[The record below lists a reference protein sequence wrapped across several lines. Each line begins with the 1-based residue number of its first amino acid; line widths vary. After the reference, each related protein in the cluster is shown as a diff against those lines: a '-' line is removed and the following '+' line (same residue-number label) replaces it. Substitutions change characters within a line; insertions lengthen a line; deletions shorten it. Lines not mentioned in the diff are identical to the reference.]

1 MDWLVNQPRAA
12 HRAQLA
18 LKPRVLAK
26 AEAAAAAAAVA
37 AVIVVTAAVG
47 IEQEA
52 KRPQHR
58 LRFHGRRDRRRCG
71 ERAGDVHLCARVSE

>member
-1 MDWLVNQPRAA
+1 MDWLANQPRAA

-18 LKPRVLAK
+18 LKPRVFAK
-26 AEAAAAAAAVA
+26 AEAAAAAAVA
-37 AVIVVTAAVG
+37 AVIVVTTAVG

>member
-26 AEAAAAAAAVA
+26 AEAAAAVA